1 VKEWWQSIFGD
12 HPLAIEPA
20 LKERTE
26 ENLVDINPPTLQVQ
40 GEAINHEP
48 SGVLV
53 PSKEIQSDDFV
64 IDNELPDPSNESES
78 DDNLIGDEIKDQLQ
92 MLDSDNDCSFEPCPS
107 STCPSSPV
115 HLVQRPKFAELLTF
129 LDPCAIFKHL
139 PIDDVIRARGISQHM
154 LGIVDDYFLHRI
166 LSRTE
171 IVFGVKYYHD
181 IDGRRELEY
190 QRLQPVIQRIEKQK
204 RHLPHGRMLYEPVN
218 DSGRTYLYR
227 HGSFEPVAIDF
238 RLPDDIY
245 KYSWPLVAMPDDIG
259 RYRSRYKRQSYLK
272 YTKIYQ
278 YYKFQTFKDSPVQVF
293 YKDYRGN
300 GPDGFTLHALSI
312 PLNYLRHA
320 LSTKY
325 GRTI

>member
-1 VKEWWQSIFGD
+1 M
-12 HPLAIEPA
+12 AIEPA
-20 LKERTE
+20 FKERTDE
-26 ENLVDINPPTLQVQ
+26 HLLGITPATLQVQ
-40 GEAINHEP
+40 DETINNESP
-48 SGVLV
+48 GVSV
-53 PSKEIQSDDFV
+53 PSNEIQPDDSV
-64 IDNELPDPSNESES
+64 VDNELPDTSNESES
-78 DDNLIGDEIKDQLQ
+78 DDNLIGDEIKDQLR
-92 MLDSDNDCSFEPCPS
+92 MLDSDNDCSFVPCPP
-107 STCPSSPV
+107 STCPSSPPL
-115 HLVQRPKFAELLTF
+115 HLVQRPELTELLGF

-139 PIDDVIRARGISQHM
+139 PIDDMIRARGISRHM

-171 IVFGVKYYHD
+171 IVFRVKYYHD

-190 QRLQPVIQRIEKQK
+190 QILKPVIQRIVKE
-204 RHLPHGRMLYEPVN
+204 RRYLPHDRLLYEPVN

-238 RLPDDIY
+238 RLPGDRY
-245 KYSWPLVAMPDDIG
+245 KYSWPLVAMRDDIG
-259 RYRSRYKRQSYLK
+259 RYQSRYKRQNYLK

-293 YKDYRGN
+293 YKDYPGN